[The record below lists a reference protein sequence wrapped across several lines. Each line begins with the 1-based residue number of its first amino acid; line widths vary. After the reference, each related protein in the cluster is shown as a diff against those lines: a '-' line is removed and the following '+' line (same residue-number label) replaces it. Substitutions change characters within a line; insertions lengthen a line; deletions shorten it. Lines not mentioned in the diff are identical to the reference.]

1 MPPYKLD
8 KKFLEILVNLVR
20 DQNVQLMDIIA
31 EEENISRRELSE
43 FIPTRFMLKK
53 MLVDMETSTKLQ

>member
-8 KKFLEILVNLVR
+8 KKFLEILINLVR
-20 DQNVQLMDIIA
+20 DQNVQLLEIIA
-31 EEENISRRELSE
+31 EEENMSKRELTT

-53 MLVDMETSTKLQ
+53 MLLEHSSG